1 MKAKVKKFMEN
12 LQSFSVNEKKFS
24 SEVDVKLLEKFPER
38 VRKGLTTFA
47 KTNDLL
53 YSAEVAGVPY
63 TIFNGYRIK
72 AGLKWVI

>member
-1 MKAKVKKFMEN
+1 MKTKVKKFMEN
-12 LQSFSVNEKKFS
+12 LQSFSVKEKKCS
-24 SEVDVKLLEKFPER
+24 PEQNVKLFEKFPER
-38 VRKGLTTFA
+38 IRKGLTTFT

-63 TIFNGYRIK
+63 TIFNSYRIK